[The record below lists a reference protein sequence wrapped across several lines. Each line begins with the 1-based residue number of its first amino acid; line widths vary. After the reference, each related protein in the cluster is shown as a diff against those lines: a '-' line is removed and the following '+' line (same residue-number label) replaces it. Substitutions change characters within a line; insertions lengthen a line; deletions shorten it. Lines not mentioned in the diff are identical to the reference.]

1 MNRSITYSIASIAT
15 LLIPCGVA
23 RAQEARS
30 DGGVLAIA
38 HGFSVDG
45 ASAVP
50 NAGPQSLLFARS
62 ELSAARPDD
71 WPIPPGLPDF
81 TTVLDG
87 LALDVDAFSI
97 GYDYIQSTALG
108 VAVIPPGHWAGLTFS
123 VTRATLG
130 SGGGRIAEE
139 VVSPGGAAGDVFLY
153 VLPDSAL
160 PPELVDRTMR
170 NQDSREINIDAP
182 GAPGD
187 IDAHDIYVSLF
198 FHENP
203 WLVPTLPFVS
213 VWFSVRD
220 ASVPAVPAAWW
231 GAAPASGATIL
242 RRDWIAGA
250 WSPPYPAFT
259 PADLG
264 LDALEDVD
272 ALAVDVLRSRML
284 FSTTRPAATPGAPL
298 RDPVLFHQIGTLGHV
313 IYRTARLTP
322 VSTRL
327 GLDAAG
333 GIDDVDGICALDP
346 GPGSQPR
353 LDRLLGTPRQALVPS
368 LPSHLTA
375 SVFRRLAASG
385 THEEFV
391 SYASGWPQPGV
402 PEQRCDRLARGAGCA
417 EQPLRGLVERAAS
430 DPGSPYVGF
439 GRPPGACDARDSEHA
454 EPARARRVLPLGGA
468 RPHAARVE
476 PAVGIEI

>member
-1 MNRSITYSIASIAT
+1 MNRPITRTIALTTT

-23 RAQEARS
+23 RAQEAHS

-97 GYDYIQSTALG
+97 GYDYIQSTPLG
-108 VAVIPPGHWAGLTFS
+108 VAIIPPGHWAGVTFS

-203 WLVPTLPFVS
+203 WLVPALPFVS

-242 RRDWIAGA
+242 RRDWVAGA

-264 LDALEDVD
+264 LEALEDVD

-313 IYRTARLTP
+313 VYKTARLTP

-353 LDRLLGTPRQALVPS
+353 LDRLVGTPRQALAPS

-375 SVFRRLAASG
+375 SVLRRLAASG

-402 PEQRCDRLARGAGCA
+402 PSSGVIASLVALGAPNNPYVIWSNA
-417 EQPLRGLVERAAS
+417 LRP

-439 GRPPGACDARDSEHA
+439 GGH
-454 EPARARRVLPLGGA
+454 PARATLAIPNTPSLLGLDVFFLWAALDPTRLALSLP
-468 RPHAARVE
+468 
-476 PAVGIEI
+476 VGIKI